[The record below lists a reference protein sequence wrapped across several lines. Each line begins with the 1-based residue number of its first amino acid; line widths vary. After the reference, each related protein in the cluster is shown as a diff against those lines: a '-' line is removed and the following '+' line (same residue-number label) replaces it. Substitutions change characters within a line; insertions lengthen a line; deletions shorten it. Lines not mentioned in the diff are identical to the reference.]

1 MRDAHCMPLGATLL
15 NPATLLPYFAGLTD
29 TYKKVLSPKIMFTK
43 IGQNVS
49 CLK

>member
-29 TYKKVLSPKIMFTK
+29 ICKKVLSPKTMFNE
-43 IGQNVS
+43 IG
-49 CLK
+49 